1 MYTRELNNASMASSS
16 PNMAPT
22 LASENAVGRGN
33 IAGCQAGDLS
43 CDMGGM
49 YITTYSS
56 IYLSICLFNDL
67 SIWLALL
74 VYLLA
79 SWIKHTNWCDLL
91 LRSFIPSSAQLRA
104 KNIAKKRE
112 QVEQAVRESEHDNS
126 SNRRRNRSSNS
137 SSKSKK
143 WRVIN

>member
-1 MYTRELNNASMASSS
+1 MILYRWIIIVLSVSIVILGYRVYTRELNNASMASSS

-56 IYLSICLFNDL
+56 IYLSICLFTDL

-79 SWIKHTNWCDLL
+79 S
-91 LRSFIPSSAQLRA
+91 
-104 KNIAKKRE
+104 
-112 QVEQAVRESEHDNS
+112 
-126 SNRRRNRSSNS
+126 
-137 SSKSKK
+137 
-143 WRVIN
+143 